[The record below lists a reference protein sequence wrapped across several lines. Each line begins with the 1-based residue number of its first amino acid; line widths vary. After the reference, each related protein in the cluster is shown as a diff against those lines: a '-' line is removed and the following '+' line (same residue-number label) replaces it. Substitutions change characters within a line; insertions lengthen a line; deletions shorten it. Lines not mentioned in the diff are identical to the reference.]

1 MHVDNKKK
9 DILVLG
15 EGPTKWLNNTAITA
29 EAKYF
34 INFTESGKR
43 LWWVYTIMES
53 TVSYLLM
60 LQKYINSNQKIL
72 K

>member
-15 EGPTKWLNNTAITA
+15 KGPTQWLNDTAITA

-34 INFTESGKR
+34 INFTESGNR
-43 LWWVYTIMES
+43 LW
-53 TVSYLLM
+53 
-60 LQKYINSNQKIL
+60 
-72 K
+72 